1 MKVDMVLLL
10 QASIEEAVIATKLGE
25 CKNIIMG
32 SSERRSNL
40 EDKVKVNERK
50 VRVKFLGV

>member
-40 EDKVKVNERK
+40 EGKVKVNERK
-50 VRVKFLGV
+50 VRVKFLEV

>member
-1 MKVDMVLLL
+1 MDMVLLL
-10 QASIEEAVIATKLGE
+10 QASIEEAVKLGE

-32 SSERRSNL
+32 SSKRRSNL
-40 EDKVKVNERK
+40 EGKVKVNERK